1 MPWLPT
7 LKEEILNVAWP
18 PDKLF
23 VPKVV
28 EFSLKI
34 TVPIGVAFAA
44 LTVAVNWISWPGS
57 DGFGEDVK
65 LTEVAAALTVNV
77 PFVRLNT

>member
-1 MPWLPT
+1 MPT

-23 VPKVV
+23 VPKAV
-28 EFSLKI
+28 ELSLKI

-44 LTVAVNWISWPGS
+44 LTVAVNWISSPGA

-65 LTEVAAALTVNV
+65 LMAVAAALMVSA
-77 PFVRLNT
+77 PLM